1 MLQRSRERGWG
12 REEEGSRARQ
22 PALLPVATLL
32 QIRAE
37 RRAVELSQRLRRAE
51 HVEEGWGKRLW
62 LRAVPTGGA
71 GEQKDRQL
79 LRLLQK
85 LAL

>member
-1 MLQRSRERGWG
+1 MLQRGPERGWG
-12 REEEGSRARQ
+12 REEEESRARE

-37 RRAVELSQRLRRAE
+37 RRAVEWSQRLRRAE
-51 HVEEGWGKRLW
+51 YAEESWGKRLR

-71 GEQKDRQL
+71 GEQKNRQL
-79 LRLLQK
+79 MRILQK